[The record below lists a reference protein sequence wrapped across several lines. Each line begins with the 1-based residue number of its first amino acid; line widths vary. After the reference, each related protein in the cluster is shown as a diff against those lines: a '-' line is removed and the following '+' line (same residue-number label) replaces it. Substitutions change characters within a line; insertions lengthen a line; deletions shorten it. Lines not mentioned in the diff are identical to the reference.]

1 MIYMF
6 NLRNKL
12 NLLSAQLAL
21 AVAGQ
26 ASVQGDCMVRGMITV
41 GLDWREGGVLSAR
54 SEAACAQATVSWPG
68 QAQGRRTGFRDWP

>member
-1 MIYMF
+1 MF

-26 ASVQGDCMVRGMITV
+26 ASVQGDCMVRGMIRV
-41 GLDWREGGVLSAR
+41 GLD
-54 SEAACAQATVSWPG
+54 
-68 QAQGRRTGFRDWP
+68 